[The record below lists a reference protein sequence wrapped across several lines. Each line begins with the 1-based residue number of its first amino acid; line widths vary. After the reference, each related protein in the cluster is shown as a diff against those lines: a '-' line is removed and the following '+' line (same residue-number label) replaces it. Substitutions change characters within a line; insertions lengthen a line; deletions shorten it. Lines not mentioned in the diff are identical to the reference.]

1 MVDWQG
7 EEGKSIQE
15 RIGEDELVQEMFK
28 EKELEKEIKELEE
41 KLKDR
46 EDALPAHSVQ
56 PQQMLLIEEL
66 ETSIEEKKNELEE
79 LKKAK
84 FSF

>member
-1 MVDWQG
+1 M
-7 EEGKSIQE
+7 
-15 RIGEDELVQEMFK
+15 
-28 EKELEKEIKELEE
+28 EKEEALEKEIVELEE

-66 ETSIEEKKNELEE
+66 ETSIEDKKNDLAD
-79 LKKAK
+79 LRKAK
-84 FSF
+84 SSF